1 MSSRN
6 GALQR
11 MRAIVAATVRLLVG
25 GTWSVPRL
33 VNRSDAAGLSSSFSS
48 TAPSHRAHRLIPAA
62 RGRRRR
68 R

>member
-25 GTWSVPRL
+25 GTWSVPDWLTGRMRP
-33 VNRSDAAGLSSSFSS
+33 VFHRRSRR
-48 TAPSHRAHRLIPAA
+48 PHHHIAHID
-62 RGRRRR
+62 
-68 R
+68 